1 MSTKKIRLIEALES
15 IEEPRR
21 NRSVIYPLIEI
32 LMIVLLGVMCGARS
46 YKKIEMW
53 GKSKEEWLKKYVKL
67 EHGIADACTMRAVI
81 KEIDTKKLHE
91 IFVCWMKEVAR
102 EVFGVVAIDGKEARG
117 TKGKNERPL
126 HVVSAF
132 SHKIGLVLGQ
142 LACEEKSNE
151 ITAIPKLLEMLE
163 LKGCIVTIDA
173 MGTQTEIADKI
184 IDKGADYCL
193 SLKGNQ
199 GNLYNDVK
207 LYMETE
213 IFPDNREFLAGN
225 GQYHRELE
233 KGHGRI
239 EKREYFVC
247 NDVSWIP
254 YANLWRNLSGF
265 GVCVATVEQDGV
277 KTVSFN
283 YSIYSVHN
291 MTARQFAECKR
302 GHWSVESFHWVLD
315 MVFSEDQSRAR
326 KDNSAENLNVFRQM
340 AFNILKSEI
349 SFKGGISEKQ
359 FNCLLDESYLDRVI
373 SSWLASYIV
382 YSLKNRI

>member
-1 MSTKKIRLIEALES
+1 MSDKKISLIEALEG
-15 IEEPRR
+15 IEEARR

-32 LMIVLLGVMCGARS
+32 MVIVLLGVMCGARS

-53 GKSKEEWLKKYVKL
+53 GKSKEEWLKKYLRL
-67 EHGIADACTMRAVI
+67 EYGIADACTMRNVI
-81 KEIDTKKLHE
+81 KEIDTKKLHN
-91 IFVCWMKEVAR
+91 IFVEWMKGVAR
-102 EVFGVVAIDGKEARG
+102 EVFGVVSIDGKEARG
-117 TKGKNERPL
+117 TKGKNERGL

-132 SHKIGLVLGQ
+132 SHKYGLVLGQ

-163 LKGCIVTIDA
+163 VKGCIVTIDA

-213 IFPDNREFLAGN
+213 IFPDNREFLAGS

-247 NDVSWIP
+247 NDISWIP
-254 YANLWRNLSGF
+254 YAHLWRNLSGF

-283 YSIYSVHN
+283 YAIYSVHN

-315 MVFSEDQSRAR
+315 MVFCEDLSRAR

-340 AFNILKSEI
+340 AFNILKSDT

-359 FNCLLDESYLDRVI
+359 FNCLLDDSYLDRLI
-373 SSWLASYIV
+373 SSWLAS
-382 YSLKNRI
+382 

>member
-1 MSTKKIRLIEALES
+1 METKKISLLEALEG
-15 IEEPRR
+15 IEDSRR
-21 NRSVIYPLIEI
+21 ERSVMYPLIEI
-32 LMIVLLGVMCGARS
+32 LLIVLLGVMCGARS

-67 EHGIADACTMRAVI
+67 ENGIADACTLRNVI
-81 KEIDTKKLHE
+81 KEIDTTQVHE
-91 IFVCWMKEVAR
+91 IFVSWMQSVAR
-102 EVFGVVAIDGKEARG
+102 EVYGVVAIDGKEARG

-132 SHKIGLVLGQ
+132 SHKFGLVLGQ
-142 LACEEKSNE
+142 LACEDKSNE
-151 ITAIPKLLEMLE
+151 ITAIPKLLDMLE
-163 LKGCIVTIDA
+163 IKGCIVTIDA
-173 MGTQTEIADKI
+173 MGTQTKIADRI

-193 SLKGNQ
+193 SLKENQ

-207 LYMETE
+207 LYTETE
-213 IFPDNREFLAGN
+213 IFPENREFLAGN
-225 GQYHRELE
+225 GQYYRELE

-254 YANLWRNLSGF
+254 YANLWKNLSGF
-265 GVCVATVEQDGV
+265 GVCVATIEQNGV
-277 KTVSFN
+277 KSVSFN
-283 YSIYSVHN
+283 YSIYSVNN
-291 MTARQFAECKR
+291 MTARKFAECKR

-315 MVFSEDQSRAR
+315 MVFAEDQSRAR

-340 AFNILKSEI
+340 AFNILKSDT

-359 FNCLLDESYLDRVI
+359 FNCLLDESYLDSVVRAWI
-373 SSWLASYIV
+373 AS
-382 YSLKNRI
+382 